1 MKKTIMLVLTA
12 LMAASLGTSIG
23 LTTMSANAL
32 EHGAADE
39 NGWVQNANMSDLT
52 INEEGASVITTT
64 TGGVTTYNTTA
75 LDLTKVNYLT
85 LRSTGDN
92 WLAVSLVDDYST
104 ILSGPNMYEPFGNQ
118 SFIKI
123 SAIMQSGTMQL
134 GYGYSTVTPAEGVP
148 SGMIGADAGTPA
160 DISQYITIEYY
171 IGTGAEGDA
180 SYMKING
187 VQVVGQAGKGETLS
201 VTRDD
206 FTDGKAYLAF
216 QTLSATGRT
225 IYAMAP
231 NEDPIVTE
239 GVEFIPTG
247 TGSATQAGFML
258 NKQIANYPALDE
270 ATGMSVYNITAA
282 KALDNVL
289 VNGEP
294 LSGMTTATLSVVTM
308 KVDDA
313 IIQSIGLLPTADNAF
328 AWEVGDTVT
337 FLEGFT
343 VYDGAGAAVYEAKR
357 DFGFYVNAVNED
369 GSCTF
374 AAQIGLTGVGAD
386 GNFVNMN
393 TTYNLSEGAK
403 EERNVSMITINGDP
417 LTELG
422 YFNVAIPNTVQIL
435 KNEGNWTWNEG
446 DVIVIPYGFTFKD
459 SAGYT
464 YAVDANYTLT
474 YSGGTFTMT
483 RTEAGQARPVSVSG
497 MQLGHFDAGRN
508 LYGMQIWF
516 SEDVRGDI
524 EANANIAGEAWFNTL
539 VQVNGRTLA
548 EIAQINIG
556 TADSPIYAT
565 VEAIFEGTNYIT
577 IWVDAR
583 AGVVEAGDNAL
594 GNGTVVT
601 VLPGIEFPSG
611 YITTEE
617 QSFEWIN
624 PSWQPTVVLEQ
635 FELGVTDGQELE
647 GGIEATTGNAFVN
660 IPAALETLTSIASFP
675 IQDSAEVKEYVMI
688 NGQLM
693 SQMATSGQIIQ
704 YNSGS
709 TLQVQLPQGSWNVGD
724 RFILMKGMP
733 LYNDIPTSPNAQKVA
748 ELAHYYIFECT
759 STDGKVTITV
769 TVTDDYEADEDIDL
783 AFAGVQQFAY
793 DADRDAYGFQL
804 HFSKNIRGDAYSLF
818 ADITNEDWIKNYIT
832 VNGKS
837 IEELLTSTDA
847 EGNVIPNAVQ
857 VIFSNND
864 YITIYV
870 SAKLSAEQ
878 GGVLDANGNVL
889 ETVRFAVADG
899 FTVPRD
905 NGVITQGV
913 KYKYEYNFWCRDVD
927 LSQVDYGSLAVTT
940 VNNPVSVDADGNIAF
955 KVYFDK
961 DITDAQYLHI
971 NAGAEWLSGVDL
983 GYTSAT
989 IERLA
994 SYGFI
999 RDCLTKILFNGMT
1012 IEELMDTEK
1021 DPAFRPVNV
1030 VMVHYDKNE
1039 IQIVFRAISVNTND
1053 GTYGQPAPYAINV
1066 GDPNPEWTIT
1076 FLEGFTVPTL
1086 NKLDRD
1092 YTFTYDAA
1100 EGRFVEVF
1108 EEEVISDIEFE
1119 AVAYDGVMIEEGGTL
1134 NLTGVTELD
1143 KNLFT
1148 VAFKDGVNPEWTIE
1162 GGTLKEGANT
1172 VTLIAQTNDGSGK
1185 TVSFTFTVNV
1195 TAAAEQTPEEP
1206 EKSGCGSS
1214 LSAGIGMGAAVVAV
1228 AAAAVLF
1235 IAKKKN
1241 ANK

>member
-1 MKKTIMLVLTA
+1 MKKTCMLVLTV
-12 LMAASLGTSIG
+12 LMAASLGTAIG
-23 LTTMSANAL
+23 FTAMPANAL
-32 EHGAADE
+32 DKGAADE
-39 NGWVQNANMSDLT
+39 NGWVQNDSMDAITL
-52 INEEGASVITTT
+52 NEEGASVITTT
-64 TGGVTTYNTTA
+64 AGGVTTYNATA

-104 ILSGPNMYEPFGNQ
+104 ILSGPNMYDPAGNQ
-118 SFIKI
+118 GFIKV
-123 SAIMQSGTMQL
+123 SAIMQSGSMQL
-134 GYGYSTVTPAEGVP
+134 GYGYSTTG
-148 SGMIGADAGTPA
+148 GMIGTDAGAPT

-187 VQVVGQAGKGETLS
+187 VQVVGQAGATLS

-206 FTDGKAYLAF
+206 FAGGNAYLAF

-231 NEDPIVTE
+231 NEDPDVLE
-239 GVEFIPTG
+239 SVEFIPTG
-247 TGSATQAGFML
+247 TGSSTQAGFML
-258 NKQIANYPALDE
+258 TKQIANYPALDE
-270 ATGMSVYNITAA
+270 ATGMSVYNITAPQ
-282 KALDNVL
+282 ALDNVL

-308 KVDDA
+308 NLNGT
-313 IIQSIGLLPTADNAF
+313 IIQSIGLLPTAGNSF
-328 AWEVGDTVT
+328 TWEVGDTVT

-343 VYDGAGAAVYEAKR
+343 VYDSAGAAVYEVNR
-357 DFGFYVNAVNED
+357 DFGFYVSAVNED

-393 TTYNLSEGAK
+393 TTYNLSEGAVA
-403 EERNVSMITINGDP
+403 EHNVSMITINGEP
-417 LTELG
+417 LTDLG

-435 KNEGNWTWNEG
+435 KNEGNWEWNEG
-446 DVIVIPYGFTFKD
+446 DVIVLPYGFTFKD

-464 YAVDANYTLT
+464 YALDANYTLT
-474 YSGGTFTMT
+474 YSGGTFTMI
-483 RTEAGQARPVSVSG
+483 RTEAGQARPVSVTG
-497 MQLGHFDAGRN
+497 MQLGHYDAARN
-508 LYGMQIWF
+508 LYGMQIHF
-516 SEDVRGDI
+516 SEDVRGDM
-524 EANANIAGEAWFNTL
+524 EANTDIAGEAWFNTL

-556 TADSPIYAT
+556 TADAPIYAT
-565 VEAIFEGTNYIT
+565 VEANFEGTNYIT

-594 GNGTVVT
+594 GNGAVVT
-601 VLPGIEFPSG
+601 ILPGIEFPSG

-617 QSFEWIN
+617 QSFEWVN
-624 PSWQPTVVLEQ
+624 PSWLPTVVLEQ

-647 GGIEATTGNAFVN
+647 GGIEAGTGNAFVN
-660 IPAALETLTSIASFP
+660 IPASLDTLTSIASFP

-693 SQMATSGQIIQ
+693 SQMATSGQILQ
-704 YNSGS
+704 FNTAN

-733 LYNDIPTSPNAQKVA
+733 LYNDIPSSPNAQKVA
-748 ELAHYYIFECT
+748 ELAHYYIFDCT
-759 STDGKVTITV
+759 STDGKVTLTV
-769 TVTDDYEADEDIDL
+769 TVTDNYEADEDIDL

-793 DADRDAYGFQL
+793 DTDRDAYGFQL
-804 HFSKNIRGDAYSLF
+804 HFSKNIRGDAYNLF
-818 ADITNEDWIKNYIT
+818 ADITNEDWIRDYIT

-837 IEELLTSTDA
+837 IEELLASTDA
-847 EGNVIPNAVQ
+847 DGNVIPNAVQ
-857 VIFSNND
+857 VVFSNNN

-870 SAKLSAEQ
+870 SAKLTAEQ
-878 GGVLDANGNVL
+878 GGVLDAEGNVL

-913 KYKYEYNFWCRDVD
+913 AYKYEYNFWCRDVD
-927 LSQVDYGSLAVTT
+927 LSQVDYDSLT
-940 VNNPVSVDADGNIAF
+940 VSRVDNPVSVDADGNIAF

-961 DITDAQYLHI
+961 PITDAQYNHI

-999 RDCLTKILFNGMT
+999 RDCLTKIMFNGMT
-1012 IEELMDTEK
+1012 IEELMNSEA

-1030 VMVHYDKNE
+1030 VMVHYNQNE
-1039 IQIVFRAISVNTND
+1039 IQIVFRATSVNTND
-1053 GTYGQPAPYAINV
+1053 GTFGQPTPHAINL

-1086 NKLDRD
+1086 CKLDRD
-1092 YTFTYDAA
+1092 YTFTYNAE
-1100 EGRFVEVF
+1100 EGRFVEVI
-1108 EEEVISDIEFE
+1108 EEEVISEIEFE
-1119 AVAYDGVMIEEGGTL
+1119 AVAYNGVMIEEGGTL
-1134 NLTGVTELD
+1134 ELTGVTELD

-1148 VAFKDGVNPEWTIE
+1148 VAFKGGVNPEWTLE
-1162 GGTLKEGANT
+1162 GGTLQVGANT
-1172 VTLIAQTNDGSGK
+1172 VTLVAQTNDGSGN
-1185 TVSFTFTVNV
+1185 TASFTFTVNV
-1195 TAAAEQTPEEP
+1195 TAAQETPEET
-1206 EKSGCGSS
+1206 EESGSGCGSS
-1214 LSAGIGMGAAVVAV
+1214 IGAGISLVT
-1228 AAAAVLF
+1228 AVLAVTMVTVLL
-1235 IAKKKN
+1235 IIKKKN
-1241 ANK
+1241 TNTNK

>member
-1 MKKTIMLVLTA
+1 MKKTCMLVLTV

-39 NGWVQNANMSDLT
+39 NGWEQNANMDGLT

-64 TGGVTTYNTTA
+64 AGGVPTYNATA
-75 LDLTKVNYLT
+75 LDVTKDNYIT
-85 LRSTGDN
+85 FRTTISG
-92 WLAVSLVDDYST
+92 SFCGIYLVDDVTSVLAGGDLYSAGT
-104 ILSGPNMYEPFGNQ
+104 ANSEFV
-118 SFIKI
+118 KV
-123 SAIMQSGTMQL
+123 SALVQSGSMQL
-134 GYGYSTVTPAEGVP
+134 GNGYTATAVTGV
-148 SGMIGADAGTPA
+148 DVGTPA
-160 DISQYITIEYY
+160 DVSQYVTVKYH
-171 IGTGAEGDA
+171 IGVEEGS
-180 SYMKING
+180 SYMEVNG
-187 VQVVGQAGKGETLS
+187 TRVVGQAGATLS
-201 VTRDD
+201 VTQSD
-206 FTDGKAYLAF
+206 FADGKAYVVFQPLAPC
-216 QTLSATGRT
+216 TV
-225 IYAMAP
+225 YAMAP

-258 NKQIANYPALDE
+258 TKQIANYPALDE
-270 ATGMSVYNITAA
+270 TTGMSVYNITAA
-282 KALDNVL
+282 NAVDNVL

-294 LSGMTTATLSVVTM
+294 LSGMTTATLSVVTAN
-308 KVDDA
+308 VDGTPF
-313 IIQSIGLLPTADNAF
+313 QSIGLLPTADNAF

-374 AAQIGLTGVGAD
+374 AAQIGLTWNGNAGA
-386 GNFVNMN
+386 FVNLN
-393 TTYNLSEGAK
+393 LTYAVDCTSPVAQDGVTA
-403 EERNVSMITINGDP
+403 ITVNGSALNDC
-417 LTELG
+417 G
-422 YFNVAIPNTVQIL
+422 YFNLATPTIVQIL
-435 KNEGNWTWNEG
+435 SRSGDWAWAEG
-446 DVIVIPYGFTFKD
+446 DVIVLPYGFTFQD
-459 SAGYT
+459 SAGHT
-464 YAVDANYTLT
+464 YALDADYTLT

-497 MQLGHFDAGRN
+497 MQLGHYDAGRN
-508 LYGMQIWF
+508 LYGMQIHF

-524 EANANIAGEAWFNTL
+524 EANADIAGEAWFNTL

-565 VEAIFEGTNYIT
+565 VEANFEGENFIT

-601 VLPGIEFPSG
+601 ILPGLEFPSG

-647 GGIEATTGNAFVN
+647 GGIEAGTGNAFVN

-693 SQMATSGQIIQ
+693 SQMATSGQLLQ
-704 YNSGS
+704 FNSAS

-733 LYNDIPTSPNAQKVA
+733 LYNDIPSSPNAQKVA

-759 STDGKVTITV
+759 STDGKVILTV

-804 HFSKNIRGDAYSLF
+804 HFSKNIRGDAYNLF
-818 ADITNEDWIKNYIT
+818 ADITNEGWIKDYIT

-837 IEELLTSTDA
+837 IEELLASTDA

-857 VIFSNND
+857 VVFSNDD

-870 SAKLSAEQ
+870 SAKLSEEQ
-878 GGVLDANGNVL
+878 GGVLDADGNVI
-889 ETVRFAVADG
+889 ETVRVAVADG

-905 NGVITQGV
+905 NGVIAQGI

-927 LSQVDYGSLAVTT
+927 LSTVEYDSLAVTT
-940 VNNPVSVDADGNIAF
+940 VNNPVSVDSDGNIAF
-955 KVYFDK
+955 KIYFDK
-961 DITDAQYLHI
+961 NITDAQYLHI
-971 NAGAEWLSGVDL
+971 NAGAEWLSGVSL

-999 RDCLTKILFNGMT
+999 RDCLTKIEFNGMT
-1012 IEELMDTEK
+1012 IEELMNTEE
-1021 DPAFRPVNV
+1021 DPALRPVNV

-1039 IQIVFRAISVNTND
+1039 IQIVFRAND
-1053 GTYGQPAPYAINV
+1053 IETGEPAPYAINV
-1066 GDPNPEWTIT
+1066 GDPDPDWTIT
-1076 FLEGFTVPTL
+1076 FREGFTVPTL
-1086 NKLDRD
+1086 CKLDRD
-1092 YTFTYDAA
+1092 YTFSYDKN
-1100 EGRFVEVF
+1100 EGRFVEVI
-1108 EEEVISDIEFE
+1108 EEEVISDITFE
-1119 AVAYDGVMIEEGGTL
+1119 AVAYDGTIIEEGGTL

-1143 KNLFT
+1143 KNLFS
-1148 VAFKDGVNPEWTIE
+1148 VAFKDGVTPEWTIE
-1162 GGTLKEGANT
+1162 GNSLKEGANT
-1172 VTLIAQTNDGSGK
+1172 VSLVAQTTDGSGK

-1195 TAAAEQTPEEP
+1195 TAQTQTPEDPQEAGGCAG
-1206 EKSGCGSS
+1206 GCGSS
-1214 LSAGIGMGAAVVAV
+1214 LGAGIGMGAAVLVV
-1228 AAAAVLF
+1228 AAAAVLL

-1241 ANK
+1241 TDK